1 MLNKR
6 SIGLCFPGTLDVH
19 VYVYVSL
26 LCPCFNLSLCLSPGL
41 GEYGECYVRIML
53 ARCQHLDMQGFLWYL
68 IAMLFV
74 YSRVSVWVLCGV
86 RYLFGN
92 MFEVLGVSK
101 SD

>member
-1 MLNKR
+1 M
-6 SIGLCFPGTLDVH
+6 FPR
-19 VYVYVSL
+19 YVGCACVCVFVVSL
-26 LCPCFNLSLCLSPGL
+26 FQPEPVSQPRL

-53 ARCQHLDMQGFLWYL
+53 ARCQHLDMQGFLWSL

-92 MFEVLGVSK
+92 MFEVFGVSK